1 MYVVIS
7 GQFNSFLLKSVSPQE
22 KKIYIYNID
31 ELTEDI
37 CCTVNT

>member
-7 GQFNSFLLKSVSPQE
+7 GQFNFFLLKSVSPQE
-22 KKIYIYNID
+22 KIYIYNID
-31 ELTEDI
+31 ELTEDV